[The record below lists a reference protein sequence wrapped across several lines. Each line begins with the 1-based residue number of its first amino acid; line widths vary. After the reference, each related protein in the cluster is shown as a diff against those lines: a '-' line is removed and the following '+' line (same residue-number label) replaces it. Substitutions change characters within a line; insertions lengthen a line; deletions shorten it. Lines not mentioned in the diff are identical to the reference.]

1 MKILIIGAGYVGLV
15 SSTGFAEMGHVV
27 TCLDKNETL
36 IANLRQGGI
45 PIYEPG
51 LEEMVKRNVRAGR
64 LSFTT
69 DYAASVPDADA
80 CFIAVDTPM
89 SADGKADTS
98 QVEAVARSIGHSLS
112 RYAVIVTKSTVPV
125 GTTEIVEGI
134 IEEILRQRQVSF
146 DFNVVSNPEFLKEG
160 NAIQDFMKPDRVIIG
175 VDDPRAAALM
185 KEIYSP
191 FMLNH
196 DRLLVMD
203 IPSAE
208 LSKYAANAMLA
219 TRISFMNEM
228 ASLCEKM
235 GADINWVRKGIGS
248 DDRIGN
254 KFLYPGVGFGGS
266 CLPKDILAL
275 LRQAEEQDCSLSVVE
290 ATQKANHRQK
300 GVMTSKLQAYFAD
313 FGGLHGRTIAVLGL
327 SFKPDTDDMREA
339 PALVLIQD
347 LLRQEVK
354 LRLFDPVAITKAQA
368 ILGSPTTIHWCSSE
382 LEAAEDAD
390 AIVLMT
396 EWKQFR
402 LLNFQA
408 LFQVM
413 KGRAFFDGRNQYKPE
428 EMAQRGFDYIC
439 IGRQAAYSATTYEEI
454 PLSSSIKPH

>member
-1 MKILIIGAGYVGLV
+1 
-15 SSTGFAEMGHVV
+15 
-27 TCLDKNETL
+27 
-36 IANLRQGGI
+36 
-45 PIYEPG
+45 
-51 LEEMVKRNVRAGR
+51 
-64 LSFTT
+64 
-69 DYAASVPDADA
+69 
-80 CFIAVDTPM
+80 
-89 SADGKADTS
+89 
-98 QVEAVARSIGHSLS
+98 
-112 RYAVIVTKSTVPV
+112 
-125 GTTEIVEGI
+125 
-134 IEEILRQRQVSF
+134 
-146 DFNVVSNPEFLKEG
+146 
-160 NAIQDFMKPDRVIIG
+160 
-175 VDDPRAAALM
+175 
-185 KEIYSP
+185 
-191 FMLNH
+191 
-196 DRLLVMD
+196 
-203 IPSAE
+203 
-208 LSKYAANAMLA
+208 
-219 TRISFMNEM
+219 M

-235 GADINWVRKGIGS
+235 GADINWVRKGLGS

-290 ATQKANHRQK
+290 ATQEANHRQK

-354 LRLFDPVAITKAQA
+354 LRLFDPVATTKAQA
-368 ILGSPTTIHWCSSE
+368 ILGSPPSIHWCSSE

-408 LFQVM
+408 LLQGM

-428 EMAQRGFDYIC
+428 EMAQRGFDYIS
-439 IGRQAAYSATTYEEI
+439 IGRQAAYSATIDEEI
-454 PLSSSIKPH
+454 PLSSSIKTH